1 LELDPSLNLFDF
13 LRNFCLDAREL
24 ARQFF
29 RDAIFVRGKIFC
41 VVKSIRNVHFVIFVN
56 LITLAKTIV
65 SFC

>member
-13 LRNFCLDAREL
+13 LRNFCLNAREL

-29 RDAIFVRGKIFC
+29 RDAMFVRGKIFY
-41 VVKSIRNVHFVIFVN
+41 VVKSLNIIQFGIFAN

>member
-13 LRNFCLDAREL
+13 LRNFYLNAREL

-29 RDAIFVRGKIFC
+29 RDAMFVRSKIFFFH
-41 VVKSIRNVHFVIFVN
+41 KSKNIVIVVIFVN
-56 LITLAKTIV
+56 LITLAKIIV